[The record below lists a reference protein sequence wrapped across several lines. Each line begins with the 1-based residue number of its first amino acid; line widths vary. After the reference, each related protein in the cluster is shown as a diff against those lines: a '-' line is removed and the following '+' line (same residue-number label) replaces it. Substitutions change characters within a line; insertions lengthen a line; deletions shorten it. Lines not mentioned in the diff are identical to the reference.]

1 MSKCICQHILQ
12 HVLYVAVTV
21 YTNVKYWALSEF
33 GCWCAYFHRKSRATF
48 DNTEVRK
55 EFGPVMVHYGN
66 VQKKVNDKYDM
77 WHKEVVTKLGG
88 MLGQSMQDFHA
99 TVTKVG

>member
-1 MSKCICQHILQ
+1 MLLCFYC
-12 HVLYVAVTV
+12 
-21 YTNVKYWALSEF
+21 
-33 GCWCAYFHRKSRATF
+33 RRSRATF

-55 EFGPVMVHYGN
+55 EFGPVVVHYGN

-77 WHKEVVTKLGG
+77 WHKEVLTKFGG

-99 TVTKVG
+99 TVTKVNTVLEESCCCCCCCCCCCWWRWWWCSSVLLL